1 MTTNNL
7 INNSRV
13 LREPV
18 PNQFGGG
25 YNSLMHNVLYER
37 SDIVNDA
44 ACFCVHHLLLIN

>member
-1 MTTNNL
+1 MITNNL
-7 INNSRV
+7 INDSRV

-18 PNQFGGG
+18 PNQFRGG

-44 ACFCVHHLLLIN
+44 ASFRVHHMLLIN